1 MKKMMIALALASVA
15 TPVLAQQLPP
25 AVIVT
30 VDRQEMIASSA
41 AAKAAQ
47 AELKPKGD
55 ALQARLGQLR
65 ASLQAEEKTLRDTAP
80 AQGAAPAAVQ
90 AWQAKVQEFQGRQQ
104 QAEQEIQRRQQEI
117 QVAEQWVVKQINDGA
132 QPIISQIMRERGA
145 NIAVDEQ
152 VTIQHAAAIDIT
164 ADVLARLD
172 KALPKVSTTP
182 PAPPA
187 GAAPPAAPT
196 TARPAPAPATP
207 PKK

>member
-1 MKKMMIALALASVA
+1 MKKILIALALASAA

-30 VDRQEMIASSA
+30 VDRQEMIATSA

-47 AELKPKGD
+47 AELKPKAD
-55 ALQARLGQLR
+55 ALNARLNQLR
-65 ASLQAEEKTLRDTAP
+65 TSLSAEEKTLRDTQP
-80 AQGAAPAAVQ
+80 QQGAAPAAVQ
-90 AWQAKVQEFQGRQQ
+90 AWQAKVRDFDTRRGQADQEL
-104 QAEQEIQRRQQEI
+104 QRRQAEI
-117 QVAEQWVVKQINDGA
+117 QQSEQWVVKQINDGA

-164 ADVLARLD
+164 ADVVARLD

-182 PAPPA
+182 PAA
-187 GAAPPAAPT
+187 PAA
-196 TARPAPAPATP
+196 APAPAAGTAP
-207 PKK
+207 PR